1 MRKKDI
7 VISFIIIIVFLYI
20 IANLS
25 TVNSILSWGTENAIT
40 FGDSTVN
47 VPQAWN
53 TTKQL
58 NMTSKAKT
66 NNSITNGYVV
76 WDLWDDWPEGCIT
89 SVSNNK
95 LKNLEHGNYKILNTS
110 TVNLGG
116 NNVSRQYFM
125 NPSRG
130 SKYNNSNIGVV
141 YIFNREDKNYSV
153 QIHYFT
159 KHDYN
164 NSSYRRELDDRME
177 DFMSN
182 IHNKHYDGFF
192 SRLDK
197 IIHCFARELNIKIN
211 F

>member
-1 MRKKDI
+1 MRKKDML
-7 VISFIIIIVFLYI
+7 ISFIIVIMFLYV

-25 TVNSILSWGTENAIT
+25 TVNSILSWGTENRIT

-53 TTKQL
+53 TTKQV
-58 NMTSKAKT
+58 NWTDKAKT
-66 NNSITNGYVV
+66 NNSITNRYVV

-89 SVSNNK
+89 SVSEKK
-95 LKNLEHGNYKILNTS
+95 LAHLEHGNYKVLNTS
-110 TVNLGG
+110 TVDLGG

-130 SKYNNSNIGVV
+130 PKTNNSNIGVT
-141 YIFNREDKNYSV
+141 YIFTREDRNYSV

-164 NSSYRRELDDRME
+164 NSSYRKELDDRME
-177 DFMSN
+177 DFISN

-192 SRLDK
+192 SGLNK
-197 IIHCFARELNIKIN
+197 IIHFVAGRLNIKLD